1 MNTSLVNVEL
11 CRFDRGQK
19 SILKQATSPP
29 AAAAAAAAAAP
40 TAASRASIALCAWPA
55 AKVRVV
61 PVRVVLTAAATTGY
75 RW

>member
-29 AAAAAAAAAAP
+29 AAAAAAAAP